1 MIFPPDFVLDSQAV
15 KVYRLKR
22 VLKQPSGAWFD
33 RFSQAMVRF
42 GYKRCQLNHTLF
54 IKRSGEHVTILI
66 VYLDDNVLTGSS
78 EKEIQVLKK
87 CLSKEFEIKDLG
99 ESNIFFA

>member
-1 MIFPPDFVLDSQAV
+1 MHGDLQEVYIIFPPDFVLDSQAV
-15 KVYRLKR
+15 KVYHLKR
-22 VLKQPSGAWFD
+22 VLKHSSRAWFD
-33 RFSQAMVRF
+33 RFSQAMVSF

-66 VYLDDNVLTGSS
+66 VYLDDNLLTGSS

-87 CLSKEFEIKDLG
+87 CLRRVW
-99 ESNIFFA
+99 N